1 METKFITLH
10 VLTQDIRKLDGTA
23 LSGIKSF
30 RRQESLSMLV
40 LLLLQFTIVRI
51 KMKSVTQ
58 VCKVD

>member
-30 RRQESLSMLV
+30 RRQESSSMLV

-58 VCKVD
+58 ECKVD